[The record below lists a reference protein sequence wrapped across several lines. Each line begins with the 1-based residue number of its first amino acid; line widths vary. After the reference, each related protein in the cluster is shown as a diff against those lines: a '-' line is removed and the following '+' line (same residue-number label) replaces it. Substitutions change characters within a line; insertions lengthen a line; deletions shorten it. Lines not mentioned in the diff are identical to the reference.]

1 MLGNSELSVVL
12 ANLFIN
18 ENSKVDFHT
27 READMNVML
36 WHNWYLLFKPTPEET
51 VDEVCI
57 GILLFV
63 LWFCILTCCFLVY
76 LLSTCLNTVV
86 IHQYLHLLI
95 PLVFFYKKRLYFDNN
110 VVFLVT
116 IDNGMNPPFLFQLE
130 YSLCGN
136 MEL

>member
-27 READMNVML
+27 READINVML

-63 LWFCILTCCFLVY
+63 LWFCILICCFCFLVY

-95 PLVFFYKKRLYFDNN
+95 PLLVFFIKKDSILIIMLSFWLQLTMDM
-110 VVFLVT
+110 
-116 IDNGMNPPFLFQLE
+116 DSQMNPPFLF
-130 YSLCGN
+130 
-136 MEL
+136 